1 MKVFGCRWYV
11 VLNKSKIIS
20 GEIVVY
26 FNSIFQKLPGE
37 DDEEHLCEWLV
48 YMHDETVPSAS

>member
-20 GEIVVY
+20 WETVVY
-26 FNSIFQKLPGE
+26 FNSVLQKLPGE
-37 DDEEHLCEWLV
+37 DDKEHLCEWPV
-48 YMHDETVPSAS
+48 S